1 MRLVHTCHA
10 LLYVGQSLSEKN
22 VLNNYYATPC
32 VPVQKFVLWLF
43 TEIAWT
49 WTFTNTHIMVFCM
62 CHTHTFNRKPR
73 KRFRFDIRRNWI
85 AFPSKCHEHMANK
98 RNGVYI
104 SFKQPPCDSSCWFFF
119 YLEFRINSLQSATF
133 IAKCN
138 LHQPYR
144 YLTLSSIRHNF
155 IIICFSALFTVCNL
169 FLIRWNCKMK
179 HEFRI
184 VEIRRLF
191 HSNFPIPFKI
201 VCLCF
206 VYPKRLQDWMRV
218 NWNSRNRNYQM
229 KLWIRFRNYL
239 DQNNI

>member
-49 WTFTNTHIMVFCM
+49 WTFTNTHIMVLCM

-119 YLEFRINSLQSATF
+119 LSWISNQ
-133 IAKCN
+133 
-138 LHQPYR
+138 
-144 YLTLSSIRHNF
+144 LTSI
-155 IIICFSALFTVCNL
+155 
-169 FLIRWNCKMK
+169 
-179 HEFRI
+179 
-184 VEIRRLF
+184 
-191 HSNFPIPFKI
+191 SNFYREMQFASAISLSHSLFDSPQFH
-201 VCLCF
+201 
-206 VYPKRLQDWMRV
+206 Y
-218 NWNSRNRNYQM
+218 
-229 KLWIRFRNYL
+229 YL
-239 DQNNI
+239 F

>member
-119 YLEFRINSLQSATF
+119 F
-133 IAKCN
+133 I
-138 LHQPYR
+138 L
-144 YLTLSSIRHNF
+144 NF
-155 IIICFSALFTVCNL
+155 ESTHFNQQLL
-169 FLIRWNCKMK
+169 
-179 HEFRI
+179 
-184 VEIRRLF
+184 
-191 HSNFPIPFKI
+191 
-201 VCLCF
+201 
-206 VYPKRLQDWMRV
+206 
-218 NWNSRNRNYQM
+218 SRNAICISHIAIS
-229 KLWIRFRNYL
+229 LSLRFATISLLFVLAHCLQYV
-239 DQNNI
+239 IYF